1 MDSAETLDGTRD
13 SEVHALVRQ
22 FSLEVA
28 PNFTFPH
35 AIHAVA
41 DHSSQ
46 EKEIEAAKWR
56 PSFQDPNAA
65 RYRTHKL
72 KKENNV
78 G

>member
-1 MDSAETLDGTRD
+1 MDSAKALDGTRD
-13 SEVHALVRQ
+13 SEAHALVRQ

-28 PNFTFPH
+28 PSFTFPH

-41 DHSSQ
+41 DHSRQ
-46 EKEIEAAKWR
+46 ERETEAAKWR
-56 PSFQDPNAA
+56 PHFQDPNAA

-72 KKENNV
+72 KEADNV